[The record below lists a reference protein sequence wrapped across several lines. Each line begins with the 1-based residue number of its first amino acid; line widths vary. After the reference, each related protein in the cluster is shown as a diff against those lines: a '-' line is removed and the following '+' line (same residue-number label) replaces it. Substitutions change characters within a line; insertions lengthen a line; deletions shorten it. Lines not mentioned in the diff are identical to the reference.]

1 VPKPEFDP
9 VFKTGARAILGNA
22 LFDCGTIVRMK
33 PFDESIDVAAE
44 LTRKIS
50 NEFEPARRV
59 IDLVGFEVPIP
70 DAVVCALG
78 DQAQQAAARG
88 IFAVPGSGGAGR
100 SFMKIL
106 QDCA

>member
-1 VPKPEFDP
+1 MK
-9 VFKTGARAILGNA
+9 VF
-22 LFDCGTIVRMK
+22 
-33 PFDESIDVAAE
+33 DVAAE

-88 IFAVPGSGGAGR
+88 IFAVPGSGGAVGQGVHGNTTGLRLSGSETGR
-100 SFMKIL
+100 APRLGSAAAKTMLAAK
-106 QDCA
+106 AGYAG